1 MAYSIDSLMKRIQE
15 DIKDYPDGREIV
27 EADVLEMLSIREVPV
42 DELHPNPKD
51 DFCNPAVGPN
61 EGIVEDYIEEAVSD
75 MEAGAVSF
83 DKPIMVSKTKPD
95 GYVIINGHHRW
106 AAAVKVGLDRV
117 RIIVVN
123 PGWENVVTRF
133 L

>member
-51 DFCNPAVGPN
+51 DFCNQAVGPN

-75 MEAGAVSF
+75 IEAGAVSF

>member
-106 AAAVKVGLDRV
+106 AAAMRLGL
-117 RIIVVN
+117 
-123 PGWENVVTRF
+123 
-133 L
+133 